1 MRVLPVLI
9 AAAAFAAPAL
19 AEKPQPEVK
28 ITYEADT
35 YRFAEVYR
43 SERGTTVEACA
54 MMCNRDRACASWS
67 LTPATFRIGPRCE
80 LKSAPG
86 SANYRPG
93 SASGMSEAWQMD
105 AGRHANMRYQTR
117 IPASR
122 QPEAVPVDQVR
133 PSPIPRVF
141 GDPPPVREPELM
153 GGPNTQASAILR
165 RPEAVAEAQPE
176 IIMVPPQAPV
186 APQPVKVVQ
195 TPKRLAPPAAPQP
208 APVRIALPPKPAP
221 GQPVEVL
228 RGPAQGV
235 APEYVKQP
243 APQQPAPPKAHPL
256 YGTPPRVESTPRART
271 VFRDPARDKAA
282 LPTTDDYN
290 AVLRRESQAPAAQP
304 VKATTP
310 TAPSRA
316 PWTERESAAPDY
328 SVGGTNFIPGD
339 EDATAGF
346 IEGAPEA
353 GS

>member
-1 MRVLPVLI
+1 
-9 AAAAFAAPAL
+9 
-19 AEKPQPEVK
+19 
-28 ITYEADT
+28 
-35 YRFAEVYR
+35 
-43 SERGTTVEACA
+43 
-54 MMCNRDRACASWS
+54 
-67 LTPATFRIGPRCE
+67 
-80 LKSAPG
+80 
-86 SANYRPG
+86 
-93 SASGMSEAWQMD
+93 
-105 AGRHANMRYQTR
+105 
-117 IPASR
+117 
-122 QPEAVPVDQVR
+122 
-133 PSPIPRVF
+133 
-141 GDPPPVREPELM
+141 M

-165 RPEAVAEAQPE
+165 RPETIAEAQPE
-176 IIMVPPQAPV
+176 IIMAPPQAPV

-304 VKATTP
+304 VKAPTP